1 MECAVVPTVTA
12 LAAPCFL
19 KLFIGRCALSSR
31 GHFQAFLLITLIL
44 KSSMLAGNW
53 RLIVVACILA
63 DVKPGA
69 RSSLLG

>member
-1 MECAVVPTVTA
+1 MECAVVPAA

-31 GHFQAFLLITLIL
+31 VRFQAFLLITLIL

-63 DVKPGA
+63 DVKLGA